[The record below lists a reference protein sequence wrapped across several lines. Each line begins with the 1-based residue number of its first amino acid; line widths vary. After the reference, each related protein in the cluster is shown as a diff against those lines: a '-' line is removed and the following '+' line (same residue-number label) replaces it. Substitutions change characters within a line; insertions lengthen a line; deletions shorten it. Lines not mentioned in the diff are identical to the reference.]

1 MSEEKMLHELGNLL
15 AVIAGQ
21 AEFLLHQEPGADP
34 AESRE
39 SLEVIRSTALRGR
52 ECLREAR
59 GAVTA
64 SPTPPSQAAVWDGPR
79 RILLVDDED
88 DVRDAVAALLRQA
101 GHSVEVASSGEDG
114 VARYE
119 KARFDCVVTDL
130 GLPGLNGFTL
140 CRVVK
145 DRHPDVLVI
154 LMTGSSEEFEPAMVR
169 AAGVD
174 RVLFKPAGRSE
185 LLGAVAAARRSAQA

>member
-1 MSEEKMLHELGNLL
+1 MPEEKMLHELGNLL

-21 AEFLLHQEPGADP
+21 AEFLLHLEPGADP
-34 AESRE
+34 AEARE
-39 SLEVIRSTALRGR
+39 SLEAIRSAALRGR
-52 ECLREAR
+52 DRLREAR
-59 GAVTA
+59 GFVAAPPTA
-64 SPTPPSQAAVWDGPR
+64 GSHGSTPVAPL

-101 GHSVEVASSGEDG
+101 GHRVEAASNGEDG

-119 KARFDCVVTDL
+119 KDRFDCVITDL
-130 GLPGLNGFTL
+130 ALPGLNGFTL

-145 DRHPDVLVI
+145 DRHPEVLVI

-185 LLGAVAAARRSAQA
+185 LLGAVAAAHRSAQA